1 MKVVKWKSR
10 HTCTIWR
17 GNRRLFSQFF
27 FDIGTSKICKT
38 ESFAPEFTCFC
49 TEVGQCQTCSFLF
62 PTAHLPCLT
71 PACTCVAFPFPI
83 SLIIDRN
90 AFSPF
95 SSPPPPPGCLH
106 TWGKGRE
113 KPLETSSA
121 LATAT
126 RIDWS
131 RHNFRTGEI
140 CAHRRFPRNPN
151 VSQTERTRA
160 HSRFPISQL
169 QVRELNVS
177 WLAGKLISKTA
188 SDDEPY
194 CCRNR
199 CFSSLQS
206 FFCIAVHVWLP
217 QKRASIYQ
225 TLPHASVLH
234 ILLRT
239 CTHTHAPV
247 CIALHGGGA
256 TRK

>member
-17 GNRRLFSQFF
+17 GNRRLFSKFF
-27 FDIGTSKICKT
+27 KKYWYIQKCKKT
-38 ESFAPEFTCFC
+38 RKFC
-49 TEVGQCQTCSFLF
+49 HRIYSFL
-62 PTAHLPCLT
+62 HRSRRMSDLPFSFSHRPL
-71 PACTCVAFPFPI
+71 ALFDARLYMRRISI

-95 SSPPPPPGCLH
+95 SSPPPGCLQ

-140 CAHRRFPRNPN
+140 CAHRRFPIPECFSTWTNSR
-151 VSQTERTRA
+151 E

-177 WLAGKLISKTA
+177 GLAGKLISKTT

-194 CCRNR
+194 YCRKR
-199 CFSSLQS
+199 FFSSLS
-206 FFCIAVHVWLP
+206 YFFEIAVHV
-217 QKRASIYQ
+217 
-225 TLPHASVLH
+225 
-234 ILLRT
+234 
-239 CTHTHAPV
+239 
-247 CIALHGGGA
+247 
-256 TRK
+256 